1 MTLEQLGPIVGPI
14 LLILTML
21 ASSILVGFKVM
32 EKIAERKNGGS
43 TKDIEDAAGHGDMCG
58 KHDRSIERLVTS
70 QEFTEKEFTEIK
82 VHLNNI
88 WEKVNGD

>member
-43 TKDIEDAAGHGDMCG
+43 KKDIEETAGHGDMCG
-58 KHDRSIERLVTS
+58 KHDRAIERQATS
-70 QEFTEKEFTEIK
+70 QEFVAEDISEIK
-82 VHLNNI
+82 ATLGNI
-88 WEKVNGD
+88 WEKLNGD